1 MVFSVAMMIAMKD
14 IVVHKVRIDLLMN
27 NILNNLAHFD
37 NMRNW
42 SIIGSNCLVFLLV

>member
-14 IVVHKVRIDLLMN
+14 VIVNKVRIDLLVN
-27 NILNNLAHFD
+27 DILNNLAHFD

-42 SIIGSNCLVFLLV
+42 SIIGSNSLVFLLV